1 MNFNFFNWQEFSFFK
16 TCITLYS
23 LVFFSTCTAQTLQQ
37 VFPLL
42 QNERTTTY
50 IPPLNQQAKSELG
63 DTMLESFWTVTGKRL
78 AVKDEAKCDIRGL
91 PGSFLIPKDSEIN
104 QIKDDQTG
112 FYFSLPSLMLT
123 VMGGPPGKISNNN
136 VQLFISKTPPHQAK
150 LIHTHL
156 FGTEESKCNIS
167 VGYIDFK
174 IGGFDELKKQMI
186 YTGISKG
193 VISVTYREFKNDM
206 ARPAFTQDLKFDLSE
221 GRTIGFKGS
230 RFNIIEANN
239 TEIIYEVLKP
249 IQ

>member
-1 MNFNFFNWQEFSFFK
+1 MNFNLINLQKFSFFK
-16 TCITLYS
+16 SSFFLLP
-23 LVFFSTCTAQTLQQ
+23 LVFYSTCTAQTLQQ

-42 QNERTTTY
+42 QSERTTIY
-50 IPPLNQQAKSELG
+50 LPSLNQQAKSELG

-78 AVKDEAKCDIRGL
+78 AIKEEVKCDIKGL
-91 PGSFLIPKDSEIN
+91 PGTFLLPKDSELN
-104 QIKDDQTG
+104 QIKDDQNG
-112 FYFSLPSLMLT
+112 FYFRSSSLMLT
-123 VMGGPPGKISNNN
+123 VMGGSPIRSTNNN
-136 VQLFISKTPPHQAK
+136 VQLFISKTPPHQSK
-150 LIHTHL
+150 LIHAYM

-167 VGYIDFK
+167 IGYVDFK
-174 IGGFDELKKQMI
+174 IGGVDELKKQLI

-221 GRTIGFKGS
+221 GKTIGFKGS

-239 TEIIYEVLKP
+239 TEIIYEVVKP